1 MESIGTGSKTIQ
13 KREEPLAGQGKNVWK
28 SVIEE
33 LMDPAKGMD
42 QEEERAY
49 AARIE
54 SKLKR
59 GKKLTA
65 KEMDYLRV
73 YNPEL
78 YKAALRVKMRKEQ
91 LEQQLKNC
99 RSKEEAADVAR
110 RAFSGISK
118 EDPHRA
124 FLVAGLN
131 ETIRQFKKSSAYA
144 RLPQTEEPDRKRK
157 KRGRGSDF
165 KEETEEDTNLPI
177 TPIQEVLDE
186 LPAFDVVQ

>member
-1 MESIGTGSKTIQ
+1 MESMAAGSKTIP
-13 KREEPLAGQGKNVWK
+13 KRGEPLAGQGKSVWK
-28 SVIEE
+28 SVIDEI
-33 LMDPAKGMD
+33 MDPAKGMD
-42 QEEERAY
+42 AEEERAY

-73 YNPEL
+73 HNPEL

-118 EDPHRA
+118 EDPHRE
-124 FLVAGLN
+124 FLTAGLN

-144 RLPQTEEPDRKRK
+144 RLPETDEQVRKRK
-157 KRGRGSDF
+157 KRGGGSDF
-165 KEETEEDTNLPI
+165 QEETEEDGDILM
-177 TPIQEVLDE
+177 TPIQELLDE
-186 LPAFDVVQ
+186 MPTFDVVQ